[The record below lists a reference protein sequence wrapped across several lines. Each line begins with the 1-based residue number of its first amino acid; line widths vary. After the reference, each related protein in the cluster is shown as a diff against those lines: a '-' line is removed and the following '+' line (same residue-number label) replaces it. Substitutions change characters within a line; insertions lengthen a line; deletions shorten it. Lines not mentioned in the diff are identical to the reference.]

1 MTMVKQAMNHHRYV
15 TVLIM
20 LALVGCSDTERY
32 SFKGAADDFCVP
44 SAYVIHG
51 PIWLTG
57 AVADDGGLAFQGC
70 GLGFDGPCDLPEIV
84 SVGTLGPTAHMRGRK
99 WSDFYPQ
106 TEPRETTL
114 AALRSRAYRIIP
126 DDSRPGYRILAV
138 HSRLMG
144 ATGVYYWQIPAD
156 GDPRLEPSSELL
168 AECDGVNDKR
178 LPDEPEVA

>member
-1 MTMVKQAMNHHRYV
+1 MTMVKQAMNHRRYV

-99 WSDFYPQ
+99 WSDFYP
-106 TEPRETTL
+106 RL
-114 AALRSRAYRIIP
+114 NRAK
-126 DDSRPGYRILAV
+126 
-138 HSRLMG
+138 
-144 ATGVYYWQIPAD
+144 
-156 GDPRLEPSSELL
+156 PRLPHFAAVPTASFQTIHAPGIGFSRFI
-168 AECDGVNDKR
+168 AG
-178 LPDEPEVA
+178 